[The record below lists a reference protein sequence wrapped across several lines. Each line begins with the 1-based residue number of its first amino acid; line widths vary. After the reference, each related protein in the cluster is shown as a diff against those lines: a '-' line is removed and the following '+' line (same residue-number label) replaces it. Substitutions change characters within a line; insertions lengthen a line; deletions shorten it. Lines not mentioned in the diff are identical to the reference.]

1 METMTTRTLK
11 EAASFSLG
19 KVTGANKWRCRI
31 IKPGQGSSGFYTEEA
46 IRDTGAL
53 AFPIGT
59 KSNADHQGFNAW
71 MEQPAGS
78 VTSLIGALV
87 STPEWLPDDPEGP
100 GLYSTIEFGTEWA
113 PVVEQFKDVLGLS
126 ISAGGIVKT
135 DERGEEMYTAEGS
148 PIIGGFVPSPLN
160 TVDLVTVAGAGGKL
174 LELAESYTGPM
185 LKPLNEIRAKIG
197 SEVSGTELHNDGKD
211 NGMTPEEIQALKEAL
226 VAAITAAIEPLK
238 EALVPVK
245 PTEDAD
251 QAPEISEVVEAVV
264 AADLPKSAR
273 AKVLAAVKGGAKI
286 EEAITAE
293 KTYIADLTEALKSDL
308 LPQGK
313 ITETATGDFIVGG
326 WGSK

>member
-1 METMTTRTLK
+1 MTTRTLK

-19 KVTGANKWRCRI
+19 KVTGANKWRCKI
-31 IKPGQGSSGFYTEEA
+31 IQPGKGSTGFYSEEA
-46 IRDTGAL
+46 IRESGPA
-53 AFPIGT
+53 AFPAGT
-59 KSNADHQGFNAW
+59 KTNADHQGFSSW
-71 MEQPAGS
+71 MDYPAGT

-87 STPEWLPDDPEGP
+87 STPEYSENGTDGP
-100 GLYSTIEFGTEWA
+100 GLYSEIEFSQDWA
-113 PVVEQFKDVLGLS
+113 PVVEQFAPILGLS
-126 ISAGGIVKT
+126 ISAGGWVKT
-135 DERGEEMYTAEGS
+135 DEHGEEMYTEDGL
-148 PIIGGFVPSPLN
+148 PVIGGFVPSPLN

-238 EALVPVK
+238 EALVPAAPVD
-245 PTEDAD
+245 DAD

-293 KTYIADLTEALKSDL
+293 KGYIKELTESLKDGAQ
-308 LPQGK
+308 LPEGHIK
-313 ITETATGDFIVGG
+313 DTATAGDFIVGG